1 MTSIK
6 RFKYRDEANDL
17 IEVMDPSNIAGNLRI
32 SWTDAPDLTWHS
44 QILRL
49 VLPRHSQQH
58 RFGQWYGNDYI
69 QLTTVYHHL
78 CSNNIKSTHHH
89 HAACPV
95 DIARA
100 SSMPVDFVIKKSG
113 WSVVPVYWQ
122 RGYNGP
128 DGSTVVYGWISMW
141 DVAKE
146 LETSGTY
153 DVCVWAVAGR
163 YVCELYSFEMW
174 SVQEICS
181 MRCKHHCSL
190 QSTSIRKIVL
200 ALWFTNSVSV
210 LITEVTIGQAWS
222 VL

>member
-1 MTSIK
+1 MLSLLLVTMTSIK

-100 SSMPVDFVIKKSG
+100 SSMPVDFVIKVRLICGSSPLAKRLQWTWWLDCGLWMDQHVRCGQRTRDKWYIWCVCVSGG
-113 WSVVPVYWQ
+113 WSVCMRTLFIW
-122 RGYNGP
+122 N
-128 DGSTVVYGWISMW
+128 VVRPGN
-141 DVAKE
+141 
-146 LETSGTY
+146 L
-153 DVCVWAVAGR
+153 
-163 YVCELYSFEMW
+163 
-174 SVQEICS
+174 
-181 MRCKHHCSL
+181 
-190 QSTSIRKIVL
+190 
-200 ALWFTNSVSV
+200 
-210 LITEVTIGQAWS
+210 
-222 VL
+222 